1 METLKKNIL
10 SEIASL
16 TRTIEANY
24 PELQKYLDERRN
36 TLHQGNIN
44 SGELNNEELS
54 TYRDSL
60 KNLIEKYNN
69 KKA

>member
-10 SEIASL
+10 GEIASL
-16 TRTIEANY
+16 TRTIEDKY

-36 TLHQGNIN
+36 TLDQGNTN

-60 KNLIEKYNN
+60 KDLIEKYNN